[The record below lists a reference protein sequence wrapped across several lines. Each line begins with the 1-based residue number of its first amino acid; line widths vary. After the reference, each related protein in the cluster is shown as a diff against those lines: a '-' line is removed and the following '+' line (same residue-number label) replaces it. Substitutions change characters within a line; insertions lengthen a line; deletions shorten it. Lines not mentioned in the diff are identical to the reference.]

1 MDEGPFARW
10 WSIVQTGPVRP
21 AALLAPLCLLAA
33 ACGGDDD
40 ATGLK
45 GITRDDPLVVA
56 DVTIPEETNLAEG
69 DEPTPFTF
77 VAEPGELMVVYF
89 GYTNCPD
96 LCPTTMTAVKQA
108 KTRIDPDEAARVDL
122 AMVTVDPARDT
133 GEILSLYLSSF
144 SDRYHALRTEDVD
157 QLAAAEEAFLASSTV
172 TTRPDGAVEVSHT
185 AAAYVVDD
193 RGVVVVEWPFGVTPE
208 IMADDLAYLFDHMEQ
223 GAST

>member
-1 MDEGPFARW
+1 VVA
-10 WSIVQTGPVRP
+10 S
-21 AALLAPLCLLAA
+21 LCLLVA
-33 ACGGDDD
+33 ACGGGDDD

-56 DVTIPEETNLAEG
+56 DVTLPDETNLAEG

-77 VAEPGELMVVYF
+77 VAQPGELLVVYF